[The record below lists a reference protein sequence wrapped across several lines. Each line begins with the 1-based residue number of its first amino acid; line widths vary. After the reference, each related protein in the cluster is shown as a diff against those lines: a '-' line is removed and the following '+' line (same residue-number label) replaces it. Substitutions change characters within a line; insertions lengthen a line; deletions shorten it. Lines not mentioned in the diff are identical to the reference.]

1 MHNVAGNTK
10 LVTLSDA
17 VKLAVDGNLQIPG
30 SIILTLKKYY
40 KVESEEWMERGRGR
54 EAGSGGERETMR
66 YIALLVGTE
75 LLINVCGGI
84 AGIGGH
90 LVYWFRGQPNSQ
102 AILFWFTYK

>member
-54 EAGSGGERETMR
+54 EAGSGGERNH
-66 YIALLVGTE
+66 ALHSSL
-75 LLINVCGGI
+75 
-84 AGIGGH
+84 GGH
-90 LVYWFRGQPNSQ
+90 RTVNKCIWWNCWYWWSPCLPVPWSTQ
-102 AILFWFTYK
+102 